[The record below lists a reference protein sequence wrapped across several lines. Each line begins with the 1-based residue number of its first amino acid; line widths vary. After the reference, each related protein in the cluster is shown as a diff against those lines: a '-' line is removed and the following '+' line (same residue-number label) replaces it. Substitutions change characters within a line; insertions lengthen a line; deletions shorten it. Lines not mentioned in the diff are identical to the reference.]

1 MVLCRLSLL
10 LAFGDAAFVARV
22 TRVLQCRCCLLG
34 QSNLVLSFSRERAVN
49 RFFCWE
55 LTFFGL
61 GHKNQTFLLR
71 RVFGAMAGSIELS
84 RACLEEV
91 ERLENVIVK
100 DLDLIPNGHKE
111 RLQQQHRVKAVLL

>member
-1 MVLCRLSLL
+1 
-10 LAFGDAAFVARV
+10 
-22 TRVLQCRCCLLG
+22 
-34 QSNLVLSFSRERAVN
+34 
-49 RFFCWE
+49 
-55 LTFFGL
+55 
-61 GHKNQTFLLR
+61 
-71 RVFGAMAGSIELS
+71 MAGSIELS